1 MDSIQNN
8 HTYLSQIKGDTKL
21 SDLRMT
27 HRYILS
33 FKDENTVSLKRNRIG
48 DMLRNWFAK
57 WFLSCNRN
65 GTLRDVHAGI
75 INRLI
80 SINAQGGANGI
91 SADEVGRLSPDYLGQ
106 VIDLAQGNEK
116 IINAVI
122 NHCNV
127 NDQLLAKI
135 ASDPNSTSE
144 TLNKIYDHPNAGQA
158 VLSAVTSHSN
168 YSPGRNLVGG
178 KGFFLYRMKQ
188 AGLPVPDFRCVDTG
202 VGSAIENHK
211 PDSDTIQ
218 QHFPG
223 SSYTCIADIKKDL
236 CTKPPEERKKGL
248 EHLAQLL
255 ESNAFYQNI
264 SQTGSV
270 EVIRTLYKQVS
281 EDSQG
286 RQVPVIARSSGV
298 AEDRY
303 GDAQAGKYDSH
314 VKGQEDIVRTYLK
327 VIASGYRSNASSEG
341 IIADA
346 MPVVLQKC
354 VDCRLGGVAMSYA
367 SLDDNTIQINSAPGQ
382 PKTAVGGNYGAMP
395 DLHCVDR
402 TGPELTV
409 KFTPGNTES
418 VFQLSENTGGDG
430 FHEEAVSAEQV
441 TGISLSDA
449 HIRELTEYI
458 KVLENRLLCPVDVE
472 FGIDH
477 QGKLFI
483 LQVRPVTRLPG
494 AMRFNAA
501 PDASPMISGTVVS
514 EGFCSGTLYQAEGPG
529 IPLQKDNIVLASHF
543 HEGMLN
549 ADFLDKAG
557 GFIFKQGGLNDH
569 VAISLRQAGKPYFIA
584 GDSFRWPKRETT
596 PRQYTLACGHLNGEL
611 KGRLWQGDHVETLR
625 QGMTSSSDHTMPVP
639 LNRNTPA
646 TCADFNDP
654 GKGFEWLNRQNARLL
669 KYFAPEGVFA
679 RCLEPKSVVSVSMSG
694 ERQSLMTVLEEETSH
709 FLQDT
714 QALLEGYQQLLA
726 PGGPSGENNEEL
738 QQKKAEL
745 QTIAAQFNRLSTQA
759 QGILKAITRPF
770 ASGQELPDP
779 ATDFADWQDQCR
791 QLRNCLQQLSQPRTA
806 EGIRS
811 FHDIVFFI
819 HKAFIQ
825 ALPLVSESSGM
836 GVTKKIKKNVILID
850 FAPDDEKS
858 LLSNSLMDALKNMD
872 CDKATVVHTNGAL
885 IISASLGVHQCVIES
900 LANGDGGK
908 GAMVRIKFSDNMHG
922 NHDGKP
928 QRMLL
933 ATLFLEA
940 ISENSLS
947 KQINP
952 SASELII
959 ENTHL
964 PEPKT
969 QEDALLK
976 AIRVIFSLRNLDLD
990 FAESR
995 EYRQRLFLPAMTGRI
1010 QGGLQLP
1017 ENELLLKYFLANR
1030 TKFINSAEHT
1040 ERLPF
1045 NQCTDK
1051 YKAFHELG
1059 SIANNPALLSAWM
1072 QDQHKTIQREG
1083 LSYLLSSD
1091 PRIMMKRIK
1100 TDFSQYYNADF
1111 FKKALSLD
1119 TRVMDYIPQDV
1130 PGYDD
1135 CVTHALKSGR
1145 INVKKLPPYLID
1157 NTAVLTSAIKQDG
1170 LALQYASDILKEDKE
1185 IVMTA
1190 VQQDGQALQ
1199 YASDTLKEDKEIVMT
1214 AVQQDGQA
1222 LQYASDTLKEDK
1234 EIVMTAVQQNA
1245 LALQYAS
1252 NTLKA
1257 DKEIVM
1263 TAVRQNAL
1271 ALQYAPDTLKEDKEI
1286 VMAAV
1291 RQTGWT
1297 LQYASDALKEDREIV
1312 MAAVR
1317 QNGRVLQYASKE
1329 LKADEEIVIA
1339 AVQKHGLALEYASE
1353 KLRADRTIVMAAVQK
1368 YGWALEHASEAL
1380 KTDWTIVMAAVQKH
1394 GWALA
1399 YASEVLKTDWKI
1411 VMTAVQ
1417 GGGRALRYVSEK
1429 LRADRAIVMAAV
1441 QQNGLALKYASDEL
1455 KADREIV
1462 IDAVQ
1467 QDSQVLEYASDEL
1480 KADREIV
1487 MAAVQQNGPV
1497 LEHASEALK
1506 TDWTIVMAAVQQ
1518 NGRALQHASDEL
1530 KADRAIVMAAVQQHG
1545 QALEHASEALKT
1557 DWTIVMAAVQQNG
1570 RALQH
1575 ASDELKADR
1584 AIVMAAVQQDGLA
1597 LQYASDELKADKE
1610 TVIDAVQQ
1618 GGSALQY
1625 AHKNLQKDRD
1635 VIWAAIT

>member
-1 MDSIQNN
+1 M
-8 HTYLSQIKGDTKL
+8 
-21 SDLRMT
+21 
-27 HRYILS
+27 
-33 FKDENTVSLKRNRIG
+33 
-48 DMLRNWFAK
+48 
-57 WFLSCNRN
+57 
-65 GTLRDVHAGI
+65 
-75 INRLI
+75 
-80 SINAQGGANGI
+80 
-91 SADEVGRLSPDYLGQ
+91 
-106 VIDLAQGNEK
+106 
-116 IINAVI
+116 
-122 NHCNV
+122 
-127 NDQLLAKI
+127 
-135 ASDPNSTSE
+135 
-144 TLNKIYDHPNAGQA
+144 
-158 VLSAVTSHSN
+158 SAVTPHPN

-178 KGFFLYRMKQ
+178 KGFFLHRSKQ

-223 SSYTCIADIKKDL
+223 SSYTCIADIKTDL

-264 SQTGSV
+264 SQTGSA
-270 EVIRTLYKQVS
+270 EIIRALYRQVTG
-281 EDSQG
+281 DSQG

-298 AEDRY
+298 TEDRY

-584 GDSFRWPKRETT
+584 GDSFQWPKRETT

-694 ERQSLMTVLEEETSH
+694 DRQSLMIALEEETKN
-709 FLQDT
+709 FVKDT
-714 QALLEGYQQLLA
+714 GSLLKGYEKLLA
-726 PGGPSGENNEEL
+726 LGGTSGANNREL

-745 QTIAAQFNRLSTQA
+745 QTTAAQFNRLSTQA

-779 ATDFADWQDQCR
+779 ATDFEAWQDQCR
-791 QLRNCLQQLSQPRTA
+791 QLRNCLQQLSQPGTA

-825 ALPLVSESSGM
+825 ALLLVSESSGM

-872 CDKATVVHTNGAL
+872 CNKATVVHTEGAL
-885 IISASLGVHQCVIES
+885 IISASLGMHQCVIES

-969 QEDALLK
+969 QEDALLT
-976 AIRVIFSLRNLDLD
+976 AIKVIFSLRDLDLD
-990 FAESR
+990 FAESW
-995 EYRQRLFLPAMTGRI
+995 EYHQKLSLPAMTGRI
-1010 QGGLQLP
+1010 QGGGQLP
-1017 ENELLLKYFLANR
+1017 ENELLLKYFLVNR

-1040 ERLPF
+1040 EHLPF
-1045 NQCTDK
+1045 NQCMGK
-1051 YKAFHELG
+1051 YAAFHHLG
-1059 SIANNPALLSAWM
+1059 SIANQPALLSDWLQNQPEA
-1072 QDQHKTIQREG
+1072 IQREE
-1083 LSYLLSSD
+1083 LLCLLSGD
-1091 PRIMMKRIK
+1091 PRAMMKQIK
-1100 TDFSQYYNADF
+1100 TGFSKYYNADF
-1111 FKKALSLD
+1111 FKEALSLN
-1119 TRVMDYIPQDV
+1119 TQVMDYIPWDMQ
-1130 PGYDD
+1130 GYDD
-1135 CVTHALKSGR
+1135 CVTHAIKFGR
-1145 INVKKLPPYLID
+1145 IDLTKLPPYQIVNATVFKSVVKQDGLALQYVSDTLKADKEIVMA
-1157 NTAVLTSAIKQDG
+1157 AVQQNGLALQYASDTLKADKEIVMATVQQDG
-1170 LALQYASDILKEDKE
+1170 LALQYAS
-1185 IVMTA
+1185 
-1190 VQQDGQALQ
+1190 
-1199 YASDTLKEDKEIVMT
+1199 
-1214 AVQQDGQA
+1214 
-1222 LQYASDTLKEDK
+1222 
-1234 EIVMTAVQQNA
+1234 N
-1245 LALQYAS
+1245 
-1252 NTLKA
+1252 
-1257 DKEIVM
+1257 
-1263 TAVRQNAL
+1263 
-1271 ALQYAPDTLKEDKEI
+1271 TLKEDKEI

-1291 RQTGWT
+1291 RQNGH
-1297 LQYASDALKEDREIV
+1297 ALV
-1312 MAAVR
+1312 
-1317 QNGRVLQYASKE
+1317 
-1329 LKADEEIVIA
+1329 
-1339 AVQKHGLALEYASE
+1339 
-1353 KLRADRTIVMAAVQK
+1353 
-1368 YGWALEHASEAL
+1368 
-1380 KTDWTIVMAAVQKH
+1380 
-1394 GWALA
+1394 
-1399 YASEVLKTDWKI
+1399 
-1411 VMTAVQ
+1411 
-1417 GGGRALRYVSEK
+1417 YVSK
-1429 LRADRAIVMAAV
+1429 LQAGRAIVMAAV
-1441 QQNGLALKYASDEL
+1441 QQNGWALRYASDSL
-1455 KADREIV
+1455 KEDKEIVMAAVRQNGQALQHAHKKWQEDREV
-1462 IDAVQ
+1462 
-1467 QDSQVLEYASDEL
+1467 
-1480 KADREIV
+1480 V
-1487 MAAVQQNGPV
+1487 MAAVQQNGQALRYASDSLKEDKEIV
-1497 LEHASEALK
+1497 MAAVRQNGQALQHAHKKWQEDREVVMAAVKQNGLALQHSHEK
-1506 TDWTIVMAAVQQ
+1506 WQGNREVVMAAVQQ
-1518 NGRALQHASDEL
+1518 NGRALQYAHKKWQE
-1530 KADRAIVMAAVQQHG
+1530 DREV
-1545 QALEHASEALKT
+1545 
-1557 DWTIVMAAVQQNG
+1557 VMAAVQQNG
-1570 RALQH
+1570 RALQYAH
-1575 ASDELKADR
+1575 KQLQEDKEVVMAAVQQNGWALQYAHKKLREDKEVVMAAVQQNGR
-1584 AIVMAAVQQDGLA
+1584 ALEYARKKLQEDKEIVMAAVQQDGLVLQYARKKLQEDREVVMVAVQQDGLA
-1597 LQYASDELKADKE
+1597 LQYASKELKADKGI
-1610 TVIDAVQQ
+1610 VIGAVQQ
-1618 GGSALQY
+1618 SGWALQYAHKKLQEDKEVVMAAVQQNGSALQY
-1625 AHKNLQKDRD
+1625 AHKKLQEDKE
-1635 VIWAAIT
+1635 VVMAAVRNKGLALEHASDTLKADKEIVMAFMYKFR

>member
-1 MDSIQNN
+1 MGSIQNN

-223 SSYTCIADIKKDL
+223 SSYTCITDIKTDL
-236 CTKPPEERKKGL
+236 CTKPSEKRKKGL

-314 VKGQEDIVRTYLK
+314 VKGQENIVRTYLK

-382 PKTAVGGNYGAMP
+382 PKTAVGGNYGTTP

-402 TGPELTV
+402 TQPRLTI
-409 KFTPGNTES
+409 KFTPGKTES
-418 VFQLSENTGGDG
+418 VFQLRENTGGDG
-430 FHEEAVSAEQV
+430 FREEAVSAGQV

-449 HIRELTEYI
+449 HIRELTGYI

-501 PDASPMISGTVVS
+501 PDASPMISGAVVS
-514 EGFCSGTLYQAEGPG
+514 EGFCSGTLYQAEGSS
-529 IPLQKDNIVLASHF
+529 IPLQKDNIVLANHF
-543 HEGMLN
+543 HEGMLGS
-549 ADFLDKAG
+549 DFLDKAS

-584 GDSFRWPKRETT
+584 GDSFQWPERETT
-596 PRQYTLACGHLNGEL
+596 SRQYTLACGHFNGEL
-611 KGRLWQGDHVETLR
+611 KGGLWQGDHVETLR
-625 QGMTSSSDHTMPVP
+625 RGMTSSSDHTMPVP

-646 TCADFNDP
+646 TCADFKDP

-679 RCLEPKSVVSVSMSG
+679 RCLEPKSAVSVSMSG
-694 ERQSLMTVLEEETSH
+694 DRQSLMIALEEETKN
-709 FLQDT
+709 FVKDT
-714 QALLEGYQQLLA
+714 GSLLKGYGKLLA
-726 PGGPSGENNEEL
+726 LGGTSGANNEEF

-745 QTIAAQFNRLSTQA
+745 KTIEVEFDRLSIEVQSALET
-759 QGILKAITRPF
+759 ITRPF

-779 ATDFADWQDQCR
+779 ATNFADWQDQCR
-791 QLRNCLQQLSQPRTA
+791 QLRNCLQQLSQPDTA
-806 EGIRS
+806 QSIRS
-811 FHDIVFFI
+811 FHDIVFLI

-825 ALPLVSESSGM
+825 ALPLVSKSSGM
-836 GVTKKIKKNVILID
+836 GVIKKIKKNVILID
-850 FAPDDEKS
+850 FVPDDEKS

-872 CDKATVVHTNGAL
+872 CNKATVVHTEGAL
-885 IISASLGVHQCVIES
+885 IISASLGMHQCVIES

-908 GAMVRIKFSDNMHG
+908 GAMVRIKFSDDMHEG
-922 NHDGKP
+922 DDDRR

-940 ISENSLS
+940 INKQPLS

-964 PEPKT
+964 QEPKT
-969 QEDALLK
+969 REDALLK
-976 AIRVIFSLRNLDLD
+976 AIGVIFSLRDLNLDFND
-990 FAESR
+990 NQA
-995 EYRQRLFLPAMTGRI
+995 YRQSLSLPAMMRRI

-1017 ENELLLKYFLANR
+1017 ENELLLKYFLVNR
-1030 TKFINSAEHT
+1030 TKFIDSAEYT
-1040 ERLPF
+1040 EHLPF
-1045 NQCTDK
+1045 NQCMG
-1051 YKAFHELG
+1051 YKAFCELG

-1083 LSYLLSSD
+1083 LLYLLSGD

-1119 TRVMDYIPQDV
+1119 TRVMDYIPQDIL
-1130 PGYDD
+1130 GYGD

-1145 INVKKLPPYLID
+1145 INMKKLPPYLID

-1170 LALQYASDILKEDKE
+1170 LALQYASD
-1185 IVMTA
+1185 
-1190 VQQDGQALQ
+1190 
-1199 YASDTLKEDKEIVMT
+1199 TLKEDKEIVMT
-1214 AVQQDGQA
+1214 AVKQNGRA
-1222 LQYASDTLKEDK
+1222 LQYASDE
-1234 EIVMTAVQQNA
+1234 
-1245 LALQYAS
+1245 
-1252 NTLKA
+1252 LKA

-1263 TAVRQNAL
+1263 
-1271 ALQYAPDTLKEDKEI
+1271 
-1286 VMAAV
+1286 
-1291 RQTGWT
+1291 
-1297 LQYASDALKEDREIV
+1297 
-1312 MAAVR
+1312 
-1317 QNGRVLQYASKE
+1317 
-1329 LKADEEIVIA
+1329 
-1339 AVQKHGLALEYASE
+1339 
-1353 KLRADRTIVMAAVQK
+1353 
-1368 YGWALEHASEAL
+1368 
-1380 KTDWTIVMAAVQKH
+1380 
-1394 GWALA
+1394 
-1399 YASEVLKTDWKI
+1399 
-1411 VMTAVQ
+1411 
-1417 GGGRALRYVSEK
+1417 
-1429 LRADRAIVMAAV
+1429 AAV
-1441 QQNGLALKYASDEL
+1441 QQYGQA
-1455 KADREIV
+1455 
-1462 IDAVQ
+1462 
-1467 QDSQVLEYASDEL
+1467 LEYASDEL
-1480 KADREIV
+1480 KADKE
-1487 MAAVQQNGPV
+1487 
-1497 LEHASEALK
+1497 
-1506 TDWTIVMAAVQQ
+1506 IVMAAVQQ
-1518 NGRALQHASDEL
+1518 NGRALQYAHKKWREDKGVIMVAVQQYGWALQYVHKKWREDKEVIMVAVQQNGQTLEDASYELKADKEIVMAAAKQHGLALQYASEALKRDRRFVMAVVQKHGWALKHASDEL
-1530 KADRAIVMAAVQQHG
+1530 KADKGIVMAAVQKHGWALEHASYELKADKEIVMAAVQKHGWALEDASYELKADKEIVMAAVQQYG
-1545 QALEHASEALKT
+1545 S
-1557 DWTIVMAAVQQNG
+1557 
-1570 RALQH
+1570 
-1575 ASDELKADR
+1575 
-1584 AIVMAAVQQDGLA
+1584 A

-1610 TVIDAVQQ
+1610 IVMAAVQTYGLALEHAHKKWQEDKEVIMVAVQQDGSALKYVSKKLQADRAIVMAAVQKYGWALAHASEALKADKEIVMAAVQQNGRALKYASDTLKADKEIVMAAVQKHGSALQYASDELKEDKEIVIDAVQQ
-1618 GGSALQY
+1618 DGSALQY
-1625 AHKNLQKDRD
+1625 AHKNLQEDRD
-1635 VIWAAIT
+1635 VIWAAVK

>member
-1 MDSIQNN
+1 MGSIQNN

-106 VIDLAQGNEK
+106 VIDLAQGDEK

-144 TLNKIYDHPNAGQA
+144 TLNKIYDYPNAGQA

-218 QHFPG
+218 QHFPD

-236 CTKPPEERKKGL
+236 CTKPSEERKKGL

-255 ESNAFYQNI
+255 ESNAFYQDI
-264 SQTGSV
+264 SQTGSA
-270 EVIRTLYKQVS
+270 EIIRALYRQVTG
-281 EDSQG
+281 DSQGRQG

-298 AEDRY
+298 TEDRY
-303 GDAQAGKYDSH
+303 GDARAGKYDSH

-346 MPVVLQKC
+346 MPVVLQRC

-418 VFQLSENTGGDG
+418 VFQLRENTGGDG
-430 FHEEAVSAEQV
+430 FREEAVSAGQV

-449 HIRELTEYI
+449 HIRELTGYI

-501 PDASPMISGTVVS
+501 PDASPMISGAVVS

-529 IPLQKDNIVLASHF
+529 IPLQKDNIVLANHF
-543 HEGMLN
+543 HEGMLGS
-549 ADFLDKAG
+549 DFLDKAG

-584 GDSFRWPKRETT
+584 GDSFQWPERETT
-596 PRQYTLACGHLNGEL
+596 SRQYTLACGHFNGEL
-611 KGRLWQGDHVETLR
+611 KGGLWQGDHVETLR
-625 QGMTSSSDHTMPVP
+625 RGMTSSSDHTMPVP

-646 TCADFNDP
+646 TCADFKDP

-694 ERQSLMTVLEEETSH
+694 KRQSLMTVLEEETSH

-726 PGGPSGENNEEL
+726 PGGPSGENNRKL
-738 QQKKAEL
+738 QQKKTEL

-779 ATDFADWQDQCR
+779 ATDFEVWQDQCR

-836 GVTKKIKKNVILID
+836 GVIKKIKKNVILID

-858 LLSNSLMDALKNMD
+858 LLSNSLMDAFKNMD
-872 CDKATVVHTNGAL
+872 CTEATLVHTKSAL
-885 IISASLGVHQCVIES
+885 IISASLGAHQCVIES

-908 GAMVRIKFSDNMHG
+908 GAMVRIKFSDDMHRG
-922 NHDGKP
+922 DNDNRR
-928 QRMLL
+928 QRILL

-969 QEDALLK
+969 REDALLK
-976 AIRVIFSLRNLDLD
+976 AIRVIFSLRHLNTD
-990 FAESR
+990 FEENQA
-995 EYRQRLFLPAMTGRI
+995 YRQHLSLPAMMRRI
-1010 QGGLQLP
+1010 KGGLQLP
-1017 ENELLLKYFLANR
+1017 ENELLLKYFLVNR
-1030 TKFINSAEHT
+1030 TKFTDSAKYT

-1045 NQCTDK
+1045 NQCMG
-1051 YKAFHELG
+1051 YKAFCELG
-1059 SIANNPALLSAWM
+1059 SIANKPALLSAWM
-1072 QDQHKTIQREG
+1072 QGQHKTIQREG
-1083 LSYLLSSD
+1083 LLYLLSGD

-1119 TRVMDYIPQDV
+1119 TRVMDYIPQDM

-1145 INVKKLPPYLID
+1145 INMKKLPPYLLD
-1157 NTAVLTSAIKQDG
+1157 DTAVLTSAVKQDG
-1170 LALQYASDILKEDKE
+1170 LALQYAPEELKADKAVVMAAVKQNVWALQYASEKLKADKE
-1185 IVMTA
+1185 MVMTA
-1190 VQQDGQALQ
+1190 VQRDG
-1199 YASDTLKEDKEIVMT
+1199 
-1214 AVQQDGQA
+1214 
-1222 LQYASDTLKEDK
+1222 
-1234 EIVMTAVQQNA
+1234 
-1245 LALQYAS
+1245 LALGHAS
-1252 NTLKA
+1252 EELRA
-1257 DKEIVM
+1257 
-1263 TAVRQNAL
+1263 
-1271 ALQYAPDTLKEDKEI
+1271 DKEI
-1286 VMAAV
+1286 VMAAI
-1291 RQTGWT
+1291 QQNGLA
-1297 LQYASDALKEDREIV
+1297 LQYVSDALKEDREIV
-1312 MAAVR
+1312 RAAVQEDGWALQFAHKKWQADKEVIMAVLQSHGMALQYAPKKLQEDKEFVR
-1317 QNGRVLQYASKE
+1317 TAVQEDGWALQYASEK
-1329 LKADEEIVIA
+1329 LRTDREIVMAAVQRHGRALEYTSEVLKTDRAVVMA
-1339 AVQKHGLALEYASE
+1339 AVQKHGWALQYASDIL
-1353 KLRADRTIVMAAVQK
+1353 KADKEIVMVAVQQNGMVLQ
-1368 YGWALEHASEAL
+1368 YASEAL
-1380 KTDWTIVMAAVQKH
+1380 KTDWTIVIAAVQKY
-1394 GWALA
+1394 GCALQ
-1399 YASEVLKTDWKI
+1399 YA
-1411 VMTAVQ
+1411 
-1417 GGGRALRYVSEK
+1417 SEK

-1441 QQNGLALKYASDEL
+1441 QQNGLALEYASEVLKTDRAVVMAAVQQNGLALEYASEALKTDRAVVMTAVQQNGLALQYASEALKTDRAVVMAAVQQNGLALEYASEVLKTDRAVVMAAVQQNGLALEYASEALKKDKEVVMAAVQENGGALQYAPDEL
-1455 KADREIV
+1455 KADKEIV

-1467 QDSQVLEYASDEL
+1467 QD
-1480 KADREIV
+1480 
-1487 MAAVQQNGPV
+1487 
-1497 LEHASEALK
+1497 
-1506 TDWTIVMAAVQQ
+1506 
-1518 NGRALQHASDEL
+1518 
-1530 KADRAIVMAAVQQHG
+1530 
-1545 QALEHASEALKT
+1545 
-1557 DWTIVMAAVQQNG
+1557 
-1570 RALQH
+1570 
-1575 ASDELKADR
+1575 
-1584 AIVMAAVQQDGLA
+1584 
-1597 LQYASDELKADKE
+1597 
-1610 TVIDAVQQ
+1610 
-1618 GGSALQY
+1618 GSALQY

>member
-8 HTYLSQIKGDTKL
+8 HTYLSQIKGVTKL

-255 ESNAFYQNI
+255 ESHAFYQNI

-418 VFQLSENTGGDG
+418 VFQLRENTGGDG
-430 FHEEAVSAEQV
+430 FHEEAVSAGQV

-449 HIRELTEYI
+449 HIRELTKYI

-514 EGFCSGTLYQAEGPG
+514 EGFCSGTLYQAEGSS

-549 ADFLDKAG
+549 ADFLDKAS

-584 GDSFRWPKRETT
+584 GDSFQWPERETT
-596 PRQYTLACGHLNGEL
+596 SRQYTLACGHFNGEL
-611 KGRLWQGDHVETLR
+611 KGGLWQGDHVETLR
-625 QGMTSSSDHTMPVP
+625 RGMTSSSDHTMPVP

-646 TCADFNDP
+646 TCADFKDP

-694 ERQSLMTVLEEETSH
+694 KRQSLMTVLEEETSH

-791 QLRNCLQQLSQPRTA
+791 QLRNCLQQLSQPDTA
-806 EGIRS
+806 QGIRS
-811 FHDIVFFI
+811 FHDIVFLI

-836 GVTKKIKKNVILID
+836 GVIKKIKKNVILID

-858 LLSNSLMDALKNMD
+858 LLSHSLMDAFKNMD
-872 CDKATVVHTNGAL
+872 CNKATVVHTNGAL

-908 GAMVRIKFSDNMHG
+908 GAMVRIKYSDNMYG
-922 NHDGKP
+922 RSDGRR

-952 SASELII
+952 YASELII
-959 ENTHL
+959 ENIQLTQAQA
-964 PEPKT
+964 
-969 QEDALLK
+969 QEDTLLK
-976 AIRVIFSLRNLDLD
+976 AIRVIFSLRHLNTDVG
-990 FAESR
+990 
-995 EYRQRLFLPAMTGRI
+995 EYQAHRQRLSLPAMMRRI
-1010 QGGLQLP
+1010 KGGLQLP

-1030 TKFINSAEHT
+1030 TKFTDSAKYT
-1040 ERLPF
+1040 EYLPF
-1045 NQCTDK
+1045 NQCADK

-1059 SIANNPALLSAWM
+1059 SIANKPALLSAWM
-1072 QDQHKTIQREG
+1072 QDQSKAIQREG
-1083 LSYLLSSD
+1083 LLYLLSGD

-1145 INVKKLPPYLID
+1145 INVKKLPPYLLD
-1157 NTAVLTSAIKQDG
+1157 DTAVLTSAVKQDG
-1170 LALQYASDILKEDKE
+1170 RALRYAPEELKADRAIVMTAVKQNGRALQYTSDELKADKEIVMAAVQEYGPALKYASGKLKADKEIVMAAVQQNGQALQYASDELKADKEIVMAAVQQNGGTLKYASDELKADKEIVMAAVQQNGQALEYASDELKADKGIVMAAVQEYGQALEYASDELKADKGIVMAAVKQYGLALEYASEALKTDRRIVMAAVKKNGGALEHVPDELKADKEIVMAAVQKNGWVLEHASDELKADKEIVMAAVQTHGWALEYATNELKADKEIVMAAVQIYGSALQYAHQKWQEDKEVIMVAVQQDGQALQYAHQKWQEDREVIMVAVQQDGRALKYVSKKLQADRAIVMASVQQNGLALEYVSDILKEDKE
-1185 IVMTA
+1185 IVMAA
-1190 VQQDGQALQ
+1190 VQEDGRALK
-1199 YASDTLKEDKEIVMT
+1199 YASDTLKEDKEIVMA
-1214 AVQQDGQA
+1214 AVQ
-1222 LQYASDTLKEDK
+1222 E
-1234 EIVMTAVQQNA
+1234 
-1245 LALQYAS
+1245 
-1252 NTLKA
+1252 
-1257 DKEIVM
+1257 
-1263 TAVRQNAL
+1263 
-1271 ALQYAPDTLKEDKEI
+1271 
-1286 VMAAV
+1286 
-1291 RQTGWT
+1291 
-1297 LQYASDALKEDREIV
+1297 
-1312 MAAVR
+1312 
-1317 QNGRVLQYASKE
+1317 NGRV
-1329 LKADEEIVIA
+1329 
-1339 AVQKHGLALEYASE
+1339 
-1353 KLRADRTIVMAAVQK
+1353 
-1368 YGWALEHASEAL
+1368 
-1380 KTDWTIVMAAVQKH
+1380 
-1394 GWALA
+1394 
-1399 YASEVLKTDWKI
+1399 
-1411 VMTAVQ
+1411 
-1417 GGGRALRYVSEK
+1417 
-1429 LRADRAIVMAAV
+1429 
-1441 QQNGLALKYASDEL
+1441 
-1455 KADREIV
+1455 
-1462 IDAVQ
+1462 
-1467 QDSQVLEYASDEL
+1467 
-1480 KADREIV
+1480 
-1487 MAAVQQNGPV
+1487 
-1497 LEHASEALK
+1497 
-1506 TDWTIVMAAVQQ
+1506 
-1518 NGRALQHASDEL
+1518 
-1530 KADRAIVMAAVQQHG
+1530 
-1545 QALEHASEALKT
+1545 
-1557 DWTIVMAAVQQNG
+1557 
-1570 RALQH
+1570 
-1575 ASDELKADR
+1575 
-1584 AIVMAAVQQDGLA
+1584 
-1597 LQYASDELKADKE
+1597 
-1610 TVIDAVQQ
+1610 
-1618 GGSALQY
+1618 LQY
-1625 AHKNLQKDRD
+1625 AHKNLQEDRE
-1635 VIWAAIT
+1635 VIWAAVT

>member
-1 MDSIQNN
+1 MDFIQNN
-8 HTYLSQIKGDTKL
+8 HIYLSQEKGDAKL
-21 SDLRMT
+21 TDLRIPEQ
-27 HRYILS
+27 YSSILNDS
-33 FKDENTVSLKRNRIG
+33 NTVSLGNSQDWLAKSLSFYDRNV
-48 DMLRNWFAK
+48 
-57 WFLSCNRN
+57 
-65 GTLRDVHAGI
+65 TLRDVHANI

-91 SADEVGRLSPDYLGQ
+91 SADEVGRLSPDCPGQ
-106 VIDLAQGNEK
+106 VINLVQGNEK

-122 NHCNV
+122 NHCNIS
-127 NDQLLAKI
+127 DQLLAKI

-144 TLNKIYDHPNAGQA
+144 TLNKIYDYPNAGQA
-158 VLSAVTSHSN
+158 VLSAVTPYPN

-178 KGFFLYRMKQ
+178 KGFFLHRSKQ

-218 QHFPG
+218 QHFPD

-584 GDSFRWPKRETT
+584 GDSFQWPKRDTT

-646 TCADFNDP
+646 TCADFKDP

-694 ERQSLMTVLEEETSH
+694 DRQSLMIALEEETKN
-709 FLQDT
+709 FVKDT
-714 QALLEGYQQLLA
+714 GSLLKGYEKLLA
-726 PGGPSGENNEEL
+726 LGGTSGANNREL

-745 QTIAAQFNRLSTQA
+745 QTTAAQFNRLSTQA

-779 ATDFADWQDQCR
+779 ATDFEAWQDQCR
-791 QLRNCLQQLSQPRTA
+791 QLRNCLQQLSQPWTA

-825 ALPLVSESSGM
+825 ALLLVSESSGM

-858 LLSNSLMDALKNMD
+858 LLSHSLMDALKNMD

-900 LANGDGGK
+900 LANGDGDK
-908 GAMVRIKFSDNMHG
+908 GAMVRIKFSDNMHAK
-922 NHDGKP
+922 HDGKL

-952 SASELII
+952 STNELII

-964 PEPKT
+964 SEPKT

-976 AIRVIFSLRNLDLD
+976 AINIIFSLRNLDLD
-990 FAESR
+990 FVNSQ
-995 EYRQRLFLPAMTGRI
+995 EYRQKLSLSAMTGRI

-1017 ENELLLKYFLANR
+1017 ENELLLKYFLVNR
-1030 TKFINSAEHT
+1030 IKFIGSAKYT
-1040 ERLPF
+1040 EYLPF

-1059 SIANNPALLSAWM
+1059 GIANKPALFSAWM
-1072 QDQHKTIQREG
+1072 QNQHKTIQREG
-1083 LSYLLSSD
+1083 LLCLLSGD
-1091 PRIMMKRIK
+1091 PEAMMEQIK
-1100 TDFSQYYNADF
+1100 IDFSQYYNAGF
-1111 FKKALSLD
+1111 FKEALSLD
-1119 TRVMDYIPQDV
+1119 TRVMDYIPQDL

-1145 INVKKLPPYLID
+1145 INMEKLPPYLIN

-1170 LALQYASDILKEDKE
+1170 LALQYASN
-1185 IVMTA
+1185 
-1190 VQQDGQALQ
+1190 
-1199 YASDTLKEDKEIVMT
+1199 TLKEDKEIVM
-1214 AVQQDGQA
+1214 AIIQKDGRA

-1234 EIVMTAVQQNA
+1234 EIVMTAVQQNIRA
-1245 LALQYAS
+1245 LKYASDTLKENKEIVMTVVQQSGWALQYAS
-1252 NTLKA
+1252 DTLKK
-1257 DKEIVM
+1257 DKEIIMAV
-1263 TAVRQNAL
+1263 VRQ
-1271 ALQYAPDTLKEDKEI
+1271 Y
-1286 VMAAV
+1286 
-1291 RQTGWT
+1291 GWT
-1297 LQYASDALKEDREIV
+1297 LQYASDTLKADTEIV
-1312 MAAVR
+1312 MAAVKK
-1317 QNGRVLQYASKE
+1317 N
-1329 LKADEEIVIA
+1329 
-1339 AVQKHGLALEYASE
+1339 GLAL
-1353 KLRADRTIVMAAVQK
+1353 Q
-1368 YGWALEHASEAL
+1368 HA
-1380 KTDWTIVMAAVQKH
+1380 
-1394 GWALA
+1394 
-1399 YASEVLKTDWKI
+1399 
-1411 VMTAVQ
+1411 
-1417 GGGRALRYVSEK
+1417 SEK

-1441 QQNGLALKYASDEL
+1441 QTRGGA
-1455 KADREIV
+1455 
-1462 IDAVQ
+1462 
-1467 QDSQVLEYASDEL
+1467 LEY
-1480 KADREIV
+1480 
-1487 MAAVQQNGPV
+1487 
-1497 LEHASEALK
+1497 ASEALK

-1518 NGRALQHASDEL
+1518 DGLALEHSPNKL
-1530 KADRAIVMAAVQQHG
+1530 KADRTIVMAAIQQSG
-1545 QALEHASEALKT
+1545 LALQYASEALKT
-1557 DWTIVMAAVQQNG
+1557 DWTIVMAAVQENG
-1570 RALQH
+1570 RALEY
-1575 ASDELKADR
+1575 ASEALKKDKE
-1584 AIVMAAVQQDGLA
+1584 IVMAAVQKNGYA
-1597 LQYASDELKADKE
+1597 LQYAPDELKEDKE
-1610 TVIDAVQQ
+1610 IVIGAVQQ
-1618 GGSALQY
+1618 DDSALQY
-1625 AHKNLQKDRD
+1625 AHKNLQGDRD
-1635 VIWAAIT
+1635 VILAAIM